1 MGGETEGTHTR
12 VESETQRNRESDT
25 QACREEKAP
34 ADGLPNNFQVCSSG
48 SLAFKFWKVKTV
60 WVYTGLTQRA
70 QEFLLRGRVGSSPW
84 SVLFPTQTF
93 FLVPPNQALGQKFS
107 APAQN
112 IFPFLTGLSA
122 DRNLLVHIW
131 GEGEEQER
139 SSQKGGRREE
149 KGTENSLPSVSG
161 EEPTTPGV
169 AQCE

>member
-93 FLVPPNQALGQKFS
+93 FLVPPNQALGQKFP

-122 DRNLLVHIW
+122 DRNLLVTHL
-131 GEGEEQER
+131 G
-139 SSQKGGRREE
+139 
-149 KGTENSLPSVSG
+149 
-161 EEPTTPGV
+161 
-169 AQCE
+169 